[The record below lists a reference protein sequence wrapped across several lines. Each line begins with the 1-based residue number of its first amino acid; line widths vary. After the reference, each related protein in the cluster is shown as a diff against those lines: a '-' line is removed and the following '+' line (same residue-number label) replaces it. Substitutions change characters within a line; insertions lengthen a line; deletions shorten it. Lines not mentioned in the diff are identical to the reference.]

1 MPGNEEGAAPPAEE
15 DSTVGGVPLP
25 LPRAP
30 PLPHLPEPPQGALP
44 GAGGAG
50 AGGAGQVQ
58 VHKVEVQTVVP
69 VDSVLLVQVLHH
81 RFLGGWLVPNQAAV
95 PAFH

>member
-1 MPGNEEGAAPPAEE
+1 M
-15 DSTVGGVPLP
+15 SSLV
-25 LPRAP
+25 
-30 PLPHLPEPPQGALP
+30 
-44 GAGGAG
+44 
-50 AGGAGQVQ
+50 QVQ

-95 PAFH
+95 PACH